1 MYFAGKKFPPM
12 ALDFQEVELFWE
24 MTKIQAVELGNERG
38 FTTKSSR
45 ALVSGPLFIT
55 VTPGQTNAGT
65 LKSPKVE

>member
-12 ALDFQEVELFWE
+12 ALDFQEVA
-24 MTKIQAVELGNERG
+24 KIQAMELGNERG

-45 ALVSGPLFIT
+45 ALVPGPLFIM
-55 VTPGQTNAGT
+55 VTPGPTNTRT